1 MSAGRCK
8 GTSGDRHL
16 TFGHWRRAQ
25 TLDHEYHCRG
35 CPDIATEAV
44 QAFLGP
50 LANHPR
56 IWQKLPL
63 SLCFHRRNGFL
74 FDARAG

>member
-1 MSAGRCK
+1 
-8 GTSGDRHL
+8 
-16 TFGHWRRAQ
+16 
-25 TLDHEYHCRG
+25 EYHCRG
-35 CPDIATEAV
+35 CPDIAAEAV